1 MYERSRELYERSLE
15 LIPGGVNSP
24 VRAFRAVGGTPV
36 FFREARGSRLA
47 MKTLSDQVVR
57 DGEEESEAEVQ
68 LAFTC
73 PSCGETNKVN
83 LPEGWTVAEGEEE
96 EEAEGRGQ
104 RLRTKCSKCGE
115 TYSVEPPDGTHFGR
129 RKAAGEAARA
139 FARDYGRAIEASRLR
154 HGALRIL

>member
-1 MYERSRELYERSLE
+1 MKDDTLAA
-15 LIPGGVNSP
+15 G
-24 VRAFRAVGGTPV
+24 AFGKRYSEAIRRPSEPRLGHDGN
-36 FFREARGSRLA
+36 EARGSRLA
-47 MKTLSDQVVR
+47 MKTLNDQVVR

-115 TYSVEPPDGTHFGR
+115 TYSVEPLRWASKTSRAAPARPR
-129 RKAAGEAARA
+129 RHCARGA
-139 FARDYGRAIEASRLR
+139 CSKTCATRRAWKW
-154 HGALRIL
+154 